1 MYLSSL
7 LFSINFWPPFCRDK
21 LTLCSCIV
29 GGLKKKSE
37 KRIKKEEYWHK
48 LQDLA
53 GEYSKAIL
61 VDVDNV
67 SSKQINQIRL
77 KLRPINAKMIM
88 GKNVS
93 LFFRLILFCLDL
105 DEGRS

>member
-1 MYLSSL
+1 M
-7 LFSINFWPPFCRDK
+7 
-21 LTLCSCIV
+21 

-37 KRIKKEEYWHK
+37 KRIKKEEYWQK

-53 GEYSKAIL
+53 RNYSKAIM

-67 SSKQINQIRL
+67 SSNQINQIRL
-77 KLRPINAKMIM
+77 KLRPLNAKMIM

-93 LFFRLILFCLDL
+93 SYFPLNLIFRP
-105 DEGRS
+105 